1 MATSIKKKV
10 TAASKNPPNP
20 FIFEILDLVNKQRSN
35 AKRVEVLKEY
45 ATDALKS
52 ILIWNFDDTV
62 ISMIPEGEVPYEK
75 NEVPAWH

>member
-1 MATSIKKKV
+1 M
-10 TAASKNPPNP
+10 
-20 FIFEILDLVNKQRSN
+20 Q
-35 AKRVEVLKEY
+35 KRVEVLKEY

-75 NEVPAWH
+75 NEVPGWH